1 MIAFVLAQSTGST
14 TDAIEA
20 RGLPLAFC
28 LVAGARASKVTAAA
42 VLPLLLCG
50 CDIGVL
56 DPKGPVGE
64 AQRLVLVD
72 SLAIM
77 LVIVLPVLVAIA
89 GFAWWFRA
97 SNPNP
102 RIYLPEWEFNGT
114 IELVVWS
121 IPFLVIVV
129 LGGVAWFGSHELDPY
144 KPLPVAQGQKPLE
157 VQAVSMDWKWL
168 FIYPEQ
174 GVAAVNQLWLPTGR
188 PVHFSIT
195 SASVWNTLF
204 VPQLGGMI
212 YSMAGMTT
220 QLNLRADK
228 TGTFQG
234 LSGMFSGDNFAD
246 MHFDVHAV
254 ADDDFS
260 KWVDTAKGSADAMD
274 TAGYAKLAGVSG
286 TAPVAAYK
294 SADPN
299 LFAAIVGQTAPAQ
312 VGPVD
317 RPNAP

>member
-1 MIAFVLAQSTGST
+1 MACTFVARSHRAATIAAV
-14 TDAIEA
+14 
-20 RGLPLAFC
+20 
-28 LVAGARASKVTAAA
+28 A
-42 VLPLLLCG
+42 VLPLLLGG
-50 CDIGVL
+50 CDLGVM
-56 DPKGPVGE
+56 DPQGPVGRD
-64 AQRLVLVD
+64 QLLILVD

-77 LVIVLPVLVAIA
+77 LVIIVPVLVAIV

-121 IPFLVIVV
+121 IPLLTIIV
-129 LGGVAWFGSHELDPY
+129 LGGVAWYGAHALDPY
-144 KPLPVAQGQKPLE
+144 KPLPLAKDQKALE
-157 VQAVSMDWKWL
+157 VQVVSMDWKWL

-188 PVHFSIT
+188 PVHFTIT
-195 SASVWNTLF
+195 SASVWNTFF

-220 QLNLRADK
+220 QLHLQADK
-228 TGTFQG
+228 PGVYQG
-234 LSGMFSGDNFAD
+234 LSGMISGDGFSD

-254 ADDDFS
+254 ADGDFS
-260 KWVDTAKGSADAMD
+260 KWVDTAKASGDAMD

-286 TAPVAAYK
+286 TAAVSTYK
-294 SADPN
+294 SADPK
-299 LFAAIVGQTAPAQ
+299 LFASIVEETAPAQ
-312 VGPVD
+312 IGPPQVTN
-317 RPNAP
+317 PP

>member
-1 MIAFVLAQSTGST
+1 MAG
-14 TDAIEA
+14 
-20 RGLPLAFC
+20 R
-28 LVAGARASKVTAAA
+28 LVAGSRGWKIAAA
-42 VLPLLLCG
+42 ALFPILLCG

-56 DPKGPVGE
+56 APKGPVGD
-64 AQRLVLVD
+64 AQRLVLID

-77 LVIVLPVLVAIA
+77 LVIVIPVLVAVVA
-89 GFAWWFRA
+89 FAFWFRHT
-97 SNPNP
+97 NPNP
-102 RIYLPEWEFNGT
+102 RIYLPDWEFNGT

-121 IPFLVIVV
+121 IPLLIIVV

-144 KPLPVAQGQKPLE
+144 KALPAAEGQKPLE

-174 GVAAVNQLWLPTGR
+174 GVATVNQLYLPTKR
-188 PVHFSIT
+188 PVHFTIT

-220 QLNLRADK
+220 QLNLQADQ
-228 TGTFQG
+228 TGTFYG
-234 LSGMFSGDNFAD
+234 LSGMMSGDGFSD

-254 ADDDFS
+254 KDDDFA
-260 KWVDTAKGSADAMD
+260 KWVDTAKGSSEAMD

-286 TAPVAAYK
+286 TAPVATYK
-294 SADPN
+294 GADPN
-299 LFAAIVGQTAPAQ
+299 LFTAIVGETAPAQ
-312 VGPVD
+312 VGPPQ
-317 RPNAP
+317 RTNPP